1 MFTRN
6 EIERKFLLHRP
17 DLIKTISLPIQRLA
31 AFQSIGPLLSS
42 LVRFELYGISWHFNL
57 GPAIEFL
64 QQHSRL
70 FGTIRE
76 LKMAGP
82 NDVKVMQKPKIHQIM
97 KAIRNPK
104 LIDLSRY
111 KEATR
116 DLNSYEIQNLSSLEQ
131 LLFDLDFVPLPQSS
145 VHTQSNVVSDPTQSS
160 MVTAAPQPPTEI
172 QAGAPLA
179 QSDNTLSLIRQ
190 CPNLTTLQI
199 GVQSPTGFAW
209 AVDRYDNDPTSL
221 QQFKVLRLSSNRAV
235 TVKQALEDCV
245 YAFRNSLE
253 DLTGISLKLSPVVP
267 SLSKMETTFG
277 WSWPLNRLSVLSL
290 KGELAVWF
298 DLESLKFCPRLT
310 ELYLNLLPYSPST
323 VEHLEKIAIASQL
336 SVLSLM
342 GRWILTDKALGMF
355 GESLQKLK
363 SLTLENCECNVAM
376 RPTLTAYG
384 LTNGLDKMKELKRLE
399 VDLDR
404 QVEAA
409 MREYRESR
417 PGLDICIRS
426 DTRMDDG
433 LIVP

>member
-6 EIERKFLLHRP
+6 EIERTFLLHRP

-57 GPAIEFL
+57 DPAIEFL
-64 QQHSRL
+64 QQHSQL

-82 NDVKVMQKPKIHQIM
+82 NDVKVMQKPKIHRIM
-97 KAIRNPK
+97 KAIKNPK

-116 DLNSYEIQNLSSLEQ
+116 DLNSYEIQNVSSLEQ
-131 LLFDLDFVPLPQSS
+131 LLFDLEFVPLPQSS
-145 VHTQSNVVSDPTQSS
+145 VHTQSNAISIPLDPTQSS
-160 MVTAAPQPPTEI
+160 VATAAPPPPEI
-172 QAGAPLA
+172 QAGVSLV
-179 QSDNTLSLIRQ
+179 QGDDTLGLIQQ
-190 CPNLTTLQI
+190 CANLTTLQI

-209 AVDRYDNDPTSL
+209 AVDRYNNDPTSL
-221 QQFKVLRLSSNRAV
+221 QQFKVLRLSSNRTVA
-235 TVKQALEDCV
+235 VKQVLEDCV
-245 YAFRNSLE
+245 YAFRDSLE
-253 DLTGISLKLSPVVP
+253 DLKGISLKLSPVVP

-298 DLESLKFCPRLT
+298 DLESLRFCPRLA
-310 ELYLNLLPYSPST
+310 ELHLNLLPYSPPT
-323 VEHLEKIAIASQL
+323 VEHLEKVAIASQL

-342 GRWILTDKALGMF
+342 GRWILTDRALDKLGK
-355 GESLQKLK
+355 SLQKLK
-363 SLTLENCECNVAM
+363 RLTLEGCECNVAM
-376 RPTLTAYG
+376 RPGLTTRG
-384 LTNGLDKMKELKRLE
+384 LTNGLDKMKGLRRLE
-399 VDLDR
+399 IDLVGR
-404 QVEAA
+404 IEAA

-417 PGLDICIRS
+417 PGLDHE
-426 DTRMDDG
+426 
-433 LIVP
+433 